1 MEILK
6 QYLPICW
13 FKNNPLQLP
22 HSVLFFK
29 QNLAFYFIVEFFTQA
44 NMISPFEA
52 FVEVT
57 TETLLTLLFIF
68 VVLTLNRTMHTYMQV
83 ASAILVSENVVA
95 IFGVPVIFWLTVTDS
110 WFSYAAL
117 ALLVAWDFALI
128 TYIMRKVLAV
138 DLLAGLIM
146 SFVYFIATYGAAYML
161 TILT

>member
-22 HSVLFFK
+22 SSLLFFK

-52 FVEVT
+52 FFEVT
-57 TETLLTLLFIF
+57 AETLFTLLFIF
-68 VVLTLNRTMHTYMQV
+68 LVLTLNKTMHTYVQV
-83 ASAILVSENVVA
+83 ASAVLVSENVVA
-95 IFGVPVIFWLTVTDS
+95 IFGVPVIVWLTVTHD
-110 WFSYAAL
+110 WLSYTVM
-117 ALLVAWDFALI
+117 ALLIAWDFALI
-128 TYIMRKVLAV
+128 TYIMKKVLAV
-138 DLLAGLIM
+138 DLLASLIV
-146 SFVYFIATYGAAYML
+146 SFIYFIATYGAAYML